1 MRVLQLTHTGVA
13 SGGEIALGRL
23 ANELRRRNIDT
34 VVACGA
40 EGTFAEGLR
49 AGGVPVVVV
58 RLPRH
63 LVERRRAQLS
73 NFAAFGVLPATLLYA
88 ARVAVTARRVRAD
101 VLHTNSMKAHVA
113 GMLAG
118 WFTRRPV
125 IVHLHDDLAH
135 VGTGRI
141 VSAVFRWLLQRVPV
155 AVVGCSGHV
164 LRVADLPDVPTA
176 ILYSGVPSEMVN
188 DVNRM
193 VSDDV
198 VVGMVARIA
207 EWKGQHLFL
216 DAAEIVTESEPAV
229 RFRIVGA
236 PMFGEDDYL
245 ERLRQRA
252 DHGPLEGRIELAG
265 FRADTTAEYDQLAVA
280 VACSV
285 EPEPFGQV
293 VVEAMARGCAVVA
306 PSEGGPLEV
315 ITSEVDGLL
324 VAPRDADALAE
335 AILRLVRDGPWRS
348 LLGHRATETVKSRF
362 TVEVTAQSF
371 VDLLTRIGST

>member
-13 SGGEIALGRL
+13 SGGEISLGRL
-23 ANELRRRNIDT
+23 ARELRRREVDT

-40 EGTFAEGLR
+40 EGTLAAGLR
-49 AGGVPVVVV
+49 THDVPVVVV
-58 RLPRH
+58 RLPRP
-63 LVERRRAQLS
+63 LVERRRAQLGGL
-73 NFAAFGVLPATLLYA
+73 AAFGVLPATLLYA
-88 ARVAVTARRVRAD
+88 ARVAVAARRVGAD
-101 VLHTNSMKAHVA
+101 VLETNSMKAHVA

-118 WFTRRPV
+118 WFTRRRV
-125 IVHLHDDLAH
+125 IVHLRDDLAH
-135 VGTGRI
+135 VVTGRV
-141 VSAVFRWLLQRVPV
+141 VSTVFRWLLQRVPV

-164 LRVADLPDVPTA
+164 LRVADLVDVPTA
-176 ILYSGVPSEMVN
+176 VVYSGIPSEMVS
-188 DVNRM
+188 DAKRV
-193 VSDDV
+193 VSQEV

-216 DAAEIVTESEPAV
+216 DAAEIVTESEPGV

-236 PMFGEDDYL
+236 PMFGEEDYFGQL
-245 ERLRQRA
+245 RERV
-252 DHGPLEGRIELAG
+252 DSGPLADRLEVVG

-280 VACSV
+280 VACSI

-293 VVEAMARGCAVVA
+293 VIEAMARGCAVIA

-335 AILRLVRDGPWRS
+335 AILRLVRDRS
-348 LLGHRATETVKSRF
+348 LRSSLGDRATETVKARF
-362 TVEVTAQSF
+362 TVEMTAQSF
-371 VDLLTRIGST
+371 VDLLARVVPA